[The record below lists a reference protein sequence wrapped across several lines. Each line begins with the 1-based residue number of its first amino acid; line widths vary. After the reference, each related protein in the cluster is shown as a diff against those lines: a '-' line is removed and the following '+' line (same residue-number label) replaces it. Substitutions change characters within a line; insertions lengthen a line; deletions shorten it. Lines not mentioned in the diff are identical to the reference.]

1 MVVSKDGKSIKVVSI
16 DKQRNGTM
24 TYTAEKQ
31 P

>member
-1 MVVSKDGKSIKVVSI
+1 MVVSKDGKSMKVVSI

-24 TYTAEKQ
+24 THMAEKL